1 MRKSCSNLVQKLY
14 TIFSLINISK
24 KLNLLNVD
32 KNGTYPLIYTLP
44 TNILNTSFFSKI
56 TDKFPF
62 FYTLST
68 IPITTTT
75 KLNILIIN
83 NVRKAQKWN
92 SKSHKKI

>member
-1 MRKSCSNLVQKLY
+1 MRKSCSKLVQKLY
-14 TIFSLINISK
+14 TIFSLIPSLKIS
-24 KLNLLNVD
+24 NTMSVE
-32 KNGTYPLIYTLP
+32 KNSTYPLIYTTS

-75 KLNILIIN
+75 KLNIFIIN
-83 NVRKAQKWN
+83 N
-92 SKSHKKI
+92 